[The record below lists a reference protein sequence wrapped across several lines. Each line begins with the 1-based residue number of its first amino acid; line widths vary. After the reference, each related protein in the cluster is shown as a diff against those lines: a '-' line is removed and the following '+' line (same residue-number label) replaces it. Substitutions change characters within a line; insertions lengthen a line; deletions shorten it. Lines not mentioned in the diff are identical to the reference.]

1 MTTATEILREGFD
14 RVHQALPG
22 LIDDLGAEALL
33 WRPDAGAN
41 PVGWLVWHFC
51 RVQDDHLAK
60 LSGRDQVW
68 LVDGWADRFG
78 LPYDRASIGFGQSAE
93 EVGAFGV
100 TDTGLLLG
108 YQAPV
113 HELTVQ
119 VLGSSAVD
127 DLERVVDDAWDP
139 PVTAGARLVS
149 VINDITQHLGQIGYL
164 NGLYQRR

>member
-1 MTTATEILREGFD
+1 MMTATAILRAGFD
-14 RVHQALPG
+14 RVHEGLPG
-22 LIDDLGAEALL
+22 LIGDLGPDALL
-33 WRPDAGAN
+33 WRPDDAAN
-41 PVGWLVWHFC
+41 PVGWLVWHLS

-60 LSGRDQVW
+60 LSGREQVW
-68 LVDGWADRFG
+68 LADGWLDRFD
-78 LPYDRASIGFGQSAE
+78 LAYDRGAIGFGQSAD
-93 EVGAFGV
+93 EVSAFAV
-100 TDTGLLLG
+100 TDTDLLLG
-108 YQAPV
+108 YQDAV
-113 HELTVQ
+113 HEMTVQ